1 MDGVLLY
8 ISLVKIET
16 YLVITDAL
24 TYPNSRHTYSV
35 KADFVC
41 YHRLNE
47 ISYSSRQTRRLHG
60 YMGNLRRISLISRTS
75 PKFILNSF
83 TMLNF
88 LVTTRPSFQKRGC
101 TITVHLKKVPVA
113 RERQRFPKKETEKD
127 LEVPFII
134 IHLLDAP
141 DSPSKPYT
149 IATSRNFARRWI
161 K

>member
-8 ISLVKIET
+8 ITSSLVKIET

-47 ISYSSRQTRRLHG
+47 FSYSSRQTRRLHG

-83 TMLNF
+83 TMPNLLG
-88 LVTTRPSFQKRGC
+88 LVF
-101 TITVHLKKVPVA
+101 
-113 RERQRFPKKETEKD
+113 KKED
-127 LEVPFII
+127 VQLQFISKKS
-134 IHLLDAP
+134 LLQENDNG
-141 DSPSKPYT
+141 SQKKKL
-149 IATSRNFARRWI
+149 RRI
-161 K
+161 

>member
-8 ISLVKIET
+8 FTSSLVKIET

-24 TYPNSRHTYSV
+24 TYPNSRLTYSV

-75 PKFILNSF
+75 PMFILNTF
-83 TMLNF
+83 TMPNF

-101 TITVHLKKVPVA
+101 TITVHLKKAPVA
-113 RERQRFPKKETEKD
+113 RERQRFPKKKTEKD
-127 LEVPFII
+127 LEDKATPWRY
-134 IHLLDAP
+134 
-141 DSPSKPYT
+141 PSLSS
-149 IATSRNFARRWI
+149 IS
-161 K
+161 